1 MPALSSALVVP
12 DSLLAKEAT
21 EILREH
27 SSDLLFDLSFSKT
40 RSASEFREY
49 GARSLWMH

>member
-1 MPALSSALVVP
+1 MSTLSSSLRTP

-27 SSDLLFDLSFSKT
+27 STELLF
-40 RSASEFREY
+40 
-49 GARSLWMH
+49 